1 MTYLVTGATGTVG
14 SEIVRQLVDAGHP
27 VRALTRDPAR
37 ALAQGN
43 VPEGAEAV
51 RGDLTDPESLLPHLK
66 DTFGLHL
73 ITFGGDDFAPLET
86 GPRLVELAEAA
97 GVRRVTVLSDFYDG
111 GVQEALRASD
121 LTWTFLSPVEFMA
134 NLRDHSEEVRTEGV
148 LRSAGDHPSAM
159 VHEADIAAVAVTA
172 LTEDGHGGQTYL
184 ITGPEALTPAGQA
197 RQLSTATGHEVTPV
211 QLTLEETAQHMR
223 AQGYDEEYVDFAVM
237 LATNPPEE
245 GSRVQDTVQR
255 VTGRP
260 ARTLAQWAT
269 EHAAEFRPE
278 G

>member
-1 MTYLVTGATGTVG
+1 MSYLVTGATGTVG
-14 SEIVRQLVDAGHP
+14 REIVRQLVDAGHP

-51 RGDLTDPESLLPHLK
+51 RGDLTDPESTVPHLK
-66 DTFGLHL
+66 DVVGLHL
-73 ITFGGDDFAPLET
+73 ITFGGDDFGPLET

-97 GVRRVTVLSDFYDG
+97 GVRRVTVLSDFYEG

-121 LTWTFLSPVEFMA
+121 LTWTFLNPVEFMA
-134 NLRDHSEEVRTEGV
+134 NLRDQSEEVRTEGV

-172 LTEDGHGGQTYL
+172 LTEEGHGGQTYL
-184 ITGPEALTPAGQA
+184 ISGPQALTPTEQA
-197 RQLSTATGHEVTPV
+197 QQLATATGQEVAPV
-211 QLTLEETAQHMR
+211 QLTLEETAQRMR
-223 AQGYDEEYVDFAVM
+223 AQGHDEEYVAFAVE
-237 LATNPPEE
+237 LAANPPEV
-245 GSRVQDTVQR
+245 GSRVQDTVER

-260 ARTLAQWAT
+260 GRTFAQWAE